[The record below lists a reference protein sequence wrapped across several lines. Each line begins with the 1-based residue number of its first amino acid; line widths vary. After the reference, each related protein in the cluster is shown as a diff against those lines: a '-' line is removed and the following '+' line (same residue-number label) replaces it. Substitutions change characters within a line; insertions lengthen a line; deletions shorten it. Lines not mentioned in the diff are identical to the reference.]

1 MRYRQKYYNKTP
13 ESKSFVEL
21 MHHPA
26 RPQIGNLS
34 PLKQNIEGPGR
45 LFDISSD
52 KIHDSVDRIKASN
65 VAMSGLHR
73 EFLKKQMAPTQSLQG
88 KLLYQKVNE
97 VCYKPNFENKNLVS
111 PQKLLKFDGL
121 DSYHSSRQEYLQNRV
136 KIGLFPDKELDP
148 SGKIAFTRK
157 DHYMTKNRQRP
168 SFFHEKLTTEAK
180 P

>member
-1 MRYRQKYYNKTP
+1 
-13 ESKSFVEL
+13 
-21 MHHPA
+21 
-26 RPQIGNLS
+26 
-34 PLKQNIEGPGR
+34 
-45 LFDISSD
+45 
-52 KIHDSVDRIKASN
+52 
-65 VAMSGLHR
+65 MSGLHR

-88 KLLYQKVNE
+88 KLLYQKINE
-97 VCYKPNFENKNLVS
+97 VCYKPYFENKNLVS

-168 SFFHEKLTTEAK
+168 SFFYEKLTTEAK